1 MGYRLLRMA
10 DEIEGI
16 KTERGAVKVTLP
28 GPDLFSQID
37 EAAGSP
43 MRKVITAAQEIAEA
57 VNESPQPRQRC
68 YSRVSCKMKDDIIVA
83 APVMKVG
90 RATGYCQRSDIER
103 TLKRLNPDSSRED
116 IREAVNAA
124 VAELGLMCVTHNSY
138 RYYRIC
144 DRKRLLD
151 LATEIMNRNLS
162 SDNHGT
168 T

>member
-1 MGYRLLRMA
+1 MA
-10 DEIEGI
+10 DELEGI

-37 EAAGSP
+37 EAAGAP
-43 MRKVITAAQEIAEA
+43 MQKGITAAQEIAEA
-57 VNESPQPRQRC
+57 SDESPRQMQRC

-83 APVMKVG
+83 APAMKVG

-138 RYYRIC
+138 RFYRRN
-144 DRKRLLD
+144 DRGRIIEIATAKLCESSED
-151 LATEIMNRNLS
+151 LKKKIL
-162 SDNHGT
+162 
-168 T
+168 

>member
-16 KTERGAVKVTLP
+16 KTERGAVTVTLP

-37 EAAGSP
+37 EAAGAP
-43 MRKVITAAQEIAEA
+43 MQKCITAAQEIAEA
-57 VNESPQPRQRC
+57 SDESPRQMQRC
-68 YSRVSCKMKDDIIVA
+68 YSRIACKMKDDIIIA
-83 APVMKVG
+83 APAMRVG

-103 TLKRLNPDSSRED
+103 TMRRIYPDET
-116 IREAVNAA
+116 REAIRDAMNEA
-124 VAELGLMCVTHNSY
+124 VSKLGLMCVTHNSY
-138 RYYRIC
+138 RYYRIS

-151 LATEIMNRNLS
+151 QATEIMNRNLS
-162 SDNHGT
+162 SDNHAT